1 MYMDKCG
8 AVLVLAAFAAVVE
21 LGLPINL
28 VGGVG
33 FVENMISDKAYRN
46 GDLLVSKKGLTV
58 EINNTDAEGRLVL
71 ADVLT
76 HVQTYFKPNVIID
89 FATLTGAVIVA
100 LGQST
105 AGIFGN
111 DEELLEAYEEMV

>member
-46 GDLLVSKKGLTV
+46 GDLLVSK
-58 EINNTDAEGRLVL
+58 
-71 ADVLT
+71 
-76 HVQTYFKPNVIID
+76 
-89 FATLTGAVIVA
+89 
-100 LGQST
+100 
-105 AGIFGN
+105 
-111 DEELLEAYEEMV
+111 